1 MMEKLFTRGKL
12 EDIEQRQR
20 LLSRLRP
27 KIRKLFV
34 MKDYTNMD
42 ELLAVALEVE
52 WMLAKLD
59 EIPFQLLKG
68 E

>member
-52 WMLAKLD
+52 
-59 EIPFQLLKG
+59 
-68 E
+68 